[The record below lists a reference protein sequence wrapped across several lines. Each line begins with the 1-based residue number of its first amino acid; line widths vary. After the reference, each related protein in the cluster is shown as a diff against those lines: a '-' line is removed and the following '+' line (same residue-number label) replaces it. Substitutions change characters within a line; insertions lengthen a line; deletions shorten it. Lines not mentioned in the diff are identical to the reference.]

1 MNKQRIIEEYRED
14 FIRML
19 EGLDIKAIY
28 ELADLLLKA
37 RDRGSFIYTLGNGG
51 SAATASHWA
60 CDFNKGLSF
69 GYPKRFKMICLNDNI
84 STLTAYANDED
95 YGVAFLEMAKNF
107 LHPQDI
113 LIGISGSGNSKNLMR
128 TFEYAREKGVITV
141 AVTGYPEAALK
152 SLADHVVS
160 AEIKDMQ
167 IAEDFHIMV
176 DHILYKVISQR
187 EEVRK

>member
-1 MNKQRIIEEYRED
+1 MNEQGIIEQYKED
-14 FIRML
+14 FIHML
-19 EGLDIKAIY
+19 EALNSDAIY
-28 ELADLLLKA
+28 RLADLLIEA

-51 SAATASHWA
+51 SASAASHWA
-60 CDFNKGLSF
+60 CDFNKGLSY
-69 GYPKRFKMICLNDNI
+69 GYPKRFKVVCLNDNI

-95 YGVAFLEMAKNF
+95 YSIAFLELGKNF
-107 LHPQDI
+107 FQPHDI
-113 LIGISGSGNSKNLMR
+113 LIGISGSGNSKNLIK
-128 TFEYAREKGVITV
+128 TFEYARERAVITV
-141 AVTGYPEAALK
+141 AITGYPEAALK

-187 EEVRK
+187 EEA